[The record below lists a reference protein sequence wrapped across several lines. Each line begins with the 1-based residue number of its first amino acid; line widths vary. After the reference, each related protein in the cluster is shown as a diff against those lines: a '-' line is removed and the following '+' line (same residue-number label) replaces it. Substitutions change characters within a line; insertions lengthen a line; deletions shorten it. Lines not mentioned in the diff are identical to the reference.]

1 MPVAH
6 PLLGERIAR
15 HGFADRPAASVA
27 DAIRLTTAVQSQ
39 DPLAGRLGVR
49 SRSATVTD
57 ADVRYALATDR
68 SVVKSSFMR
77 ATIHTVA
84 AEDVRWLTALTGP
97 AIARSFAKRWRD
109 LGLTPPLLART
120 AAAIPTILADGPA
133 SRAEIVAGL
142 AERRIVVDTTD
153 PPPPATPSSAGGPPL
168 ASTHVMLHATT
179 EGLVCR
185 GPDRGRT
192 ATYALID
199 TWLPDAPDGPR
210 GDDALAELARRYFA
224 AFSPATPADFAVWSG
239 LPSTRAIELIRDELT
254 PVDVDGRAGYRL
266 GEVEPARG
274 LRLISAYDNY
284 LVGYRERTFIADEN
298 RGKVY
303 IGGVIRPTVLLDGR
317 VVGRWQ
323 LSRRDGAVAV
333 TVEEFESLS
342 AVARRQLDAEVADVG
357 RFLDVPATLAI
368 S

>member
-15 HGFADRPAASVA
+15 HGFADRPAATVA
-27 DAIRLTTAVQSQ
+27 DAIRLTTAIQSQ

-49 SRSATVTD
+49 SRSAAVTD
-57 ADVRYALATDR
+57 ADVRYALEADR
-68 SVVKSSFMR
+68 SVVKSSLMR

-97 AIARSFAKRWRD
+97 AIARSFAKRWND
-109 LGLTPPLLART
+109 LGLTASVLART
-120 AAAIPTILADGPA
+120 AAAIPAILADGPA
-133 SRAEIVAGL
+133 TRAEIVAGL
-142 AERRIVVDTTD
+142 AEHRIAIDTTD
-153 PPPPATPSSAGGPPL
+153 GVV
-168 ASTHVMLHATT
+168 STHVMLHATT

-199 TWLPDAPDGPR
+199 TWLPDAHEGPR

-224 AFSPATPADFAVWSG
+224 AFSPATHADFAVWSG

-254 PVDVDGRAGYRL
+254 LADVDGRAGYRL

-274 LRLISAYDNY
+274 LRLISGYDNY
-284 LVGYRERTFIADEN
+284 LVGYRERTFIADEH
-298 RGKVY
+298 RGEVY

-323 LSRRDGAVAV
+323 LARRNGAIAVAV
-333 TVEEFESLS
+333 EAFEPLS

-357 RFLDVPATLAI
+357 RFLDAPATLAI